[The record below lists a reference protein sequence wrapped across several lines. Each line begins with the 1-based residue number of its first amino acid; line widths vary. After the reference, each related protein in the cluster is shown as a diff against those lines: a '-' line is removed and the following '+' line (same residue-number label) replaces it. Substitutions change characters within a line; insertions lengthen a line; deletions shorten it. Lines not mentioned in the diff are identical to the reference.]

1 MFRLW
6 PCLLLHLLL
15 PHTASAAQ
23 LPPDFVNLREVAPDI
38 LQDIRYAGPDNFTG
52 QKVPGYDANECLLKR
67 PVAEALKKVQVEL
80 RRQSLGLKVYD
91 CYRPARATLAFLRW
105 IGARSGPRTARYF
118 PRVDRAKLH
127 SLGYISSSSAHSQGL
142 AVDLTLVRV
151 PPPLQAPFDP
161 RIRYGDCTG
170 RAIDRSPD
178 NSIDMGTSFD
188 CFDVMSHAGSA
199 ALSPEQR
206 DARAL
211 LREMMKKHGFQGYGR
226 EWWHFTFAAGTSRG
240 PSFDFV
246 IAPAQRN
253 F

>member
-1 MFRLW
+1 MFRWW
-6 PCLLLHLLL
+6 PCLILQLLL
-15 PHTASAAQ
+15 SHGASAGQ
-23 LPPDFVNLREVAPDI
+23 LPPEFVNLRDVAPDI

-52 QKVPGYDANECLLKR
+52 QKVPGYDANECVLKR
-67 PVAEALKKVQVEL
+67 PVAEALEKVQAEL
-80 RRQSLGLKVYD
+80 RWQSLGLKVYD
-91 CYRPARATLAFLRW
+91 CYRPARATQAFLRW
-105 IGARSGPRTARYF
+105 IGARAGPRTTRYF

-151 PPPLQAPFDP
+151 PPPLQPLFDP
-161 RIRYGDCTG
+161 SIRYGDCTG

-211 LREMMKKHGFQGYGR
+211 LRGVMKKHGFEGYGR
-226 EWWHFTFAAGTSRG
+226 EWWHFTFAAGTRRG
-240 PSFDFV
+240 PRLDFV
-246 IAPAQRN
+246 IAPAQRK